1 MRISVTFSRVQLGSN
16 NEIIDADISDMI
28 HDSNRPADPSQIR
41 ITDNTLYRNGEATQS
56 HATAQLHDM
65 GDTVLMSDGS
75 RVSPAVAATLERQ
88 SNLRIV
94 GNAPI
99 EERKEVEVE
108 PTPEHAKDDFSKA
121 ATVDEATQD
130 NLRVFNNG
138 LNMPARLAAIT
149 EMTTTGALSDSW
161 YKQAAV
167 QLDSS
172 PEAVKG
178 VMDSALAGL
187 DRGYRAMCE
196 RIGVNPEAA
205 SAFINKNYADTARSV
220 AMRVLSTGD
229 LRHYGPM
236 LRAAKQ
242 SGVR

>member
-1 MRISVTFSRVQLGSN
+1 MTFSRVQLGSN

-28 HDSNRPADPSQIR
+28 HDSNRPADPTSIR
-41 ITDNTLYRNGEATQS
+41 VTDNTLYRNGEATQS

-75 RVSPAVAATLERQ
+75 RVWPAVAATLERQ

-99 EERKEVEVE
+99 EAPKEVEVE

-121 ATVDEATQD
+121 ATVDEATQ
-130 NLRVFNNG
+130 NSLRVFNNG

-167 QLDSS
+167 QLESN

-178 VMDSALAGL
+178 VMDNALAGL

-196 RIGVNPEAA
+196 RIGINPSNAT
-205 SAFINKNYADTARSV
+205 AFINKNYADTARSV
-220 AMRVLSTGD
+220 AMHVLSTGD
-229 LRHYGPM
+229 LKHYGPM

-242 SGVR
+242 AGVK